1 MDQLQ
6 QQWDRF
12 TQWWVDLH
20 FTTTQRRTLG
30 AIAGV
35 LIALSLFVVFSG
47 KSEEVVAEPITPTQM
62 VAPALIIDVTGEVVS
77 PGVYEL
83 PAGSRVIDAIKAA
96 GGARPKAALSDLN
109 LARVIKDGE
118 QVYVYPPSRNGGSA
132 RSSVRNAPTRSSGP
146 IVLNRASAKELEAL
160 GIPIE
165 LSVREVKDLLRERGI
180 VPGNNTTLN
189 NAIACRKQPSP
200 DPLGNTITK
209 KEV

>member
-30 AIAGV
+30 AVAGV

-47 KSEEVVAEPITPTQM
+47 KSEEVVAESVVPTQM
-62 VAPALIIDVTGEVVS
+62 VAPALVIDVTGEVVS

-118 QVYVYPPSRNGGSA
+118 QIYVDLIYTVGARVRAGAKTSA
-132 RSSVRNAPTRSSGP
+132 PRGP
-146 IVLNRASAKELEAL
+146 ININRATAADLDSLDGIGPVIAKRIIAFRTTN
-160 GIPIE
+160 GPFTAIE
-165 LSVREVKDLLRERGI
+165 DLLKVSGI
-180 VPGNNTTLN
+180 GD
-189 NAIACRKQPSP
+189 AKFAQF
-200 DPLGNTITK
+200 
-209 KEV
+209 KEKIRV

>member
-1 MDQLQ
+1 MDQIQ

-12 TQWWVDLH
+12 TQWWIDLH

-35 LIALSLFVVFSG
+35 LIALSLLVVFSG
-47 KSEEVVAEPITPTQM
+47 KSQEVVAEPIAPTQM

-118 QVYVYPPSRNGGSA
+118 QIYVDPVYTAGA
-132 RSSVRNAPTRSSGP
+132 SVRGRSKPAAPRGP
-146 IVLNRASAKELEAL
+146 ININRATASELDSLDGIGPVIAKRIISYRTTNGPFLV
-160 GIPIE
+160 IE
-165 LSVREVKDLLRERGI
+165 DLLKVSGI
-180 VPGNNTTLN
+180 GDAKL
-189 NAIACRKQPSP
+189 AQF
-200 DPLGNTITK
+200 
-209 KEV
+209 KEKIRV

>member
-20 FTTTQRRTLG
+20 FTTIQRRTLG
-30 AIAGV
+30 VIAAA
-35 LIALSLFVVFSG
+35 LIALSLFVVVSG
-47 KSEEVVAEPITPTQM
+47 KSEEVVVEAIVPTQM
-62 VAPALIIDVTGEVVS
+62 IAPALIIDVTGEVVS

-118 QVYVYPPSRNGGSA
+118 QIYVDPIYKAGATIRSGSKA
-132 RSSVRNAPTRSSGP
+132 AAPRGP
-146 IVLNRASAKELEAL
+146 ININRASTSELDSLDGIGPVIAKRIIAYRTINGPFIAVE
-160 GIPIE
+160 
-165 LSVREVKDLLRERGI
+165 DLLKVSGI
-180 VPGNNTTLN
+180 GD
-189 NAIACRKQPSP
+189 AKFAQF
-200 DPLGNTITK
+200 
-209 KEV
+209 KEKIRV

>member
-12 TQWWVDLH
+12 TQWWIDLH
-20 FTTTQRRTLG
+20 FTTIQRRTLG
-30 AIAGV
+30 AVAGV

-47 KSEEVVAEPITPTQM
+47 KSEEVVAETIVPTQM
-62 VAPALIIDVTGEVVS
+62 VAPALVIDVAGEVVS

-118 QVYVYPPSRNGGSA
+118 QIYVDLIYAAGSSSRTGSKA
-132 RSSVRNAPTRSSGP
+132 AVPRGP
-146 IVLNRASAKELEAL
+146 VNLNRATISQLDSLDGIGPVIAKRIIAYRTINGPFTAVE
-160 GIPIE
+160 
-165 LSVREVKDLLRERGI
+165 DLLKVSGI
-180 VPGNNTTLN
+180 GD
-189 NAIACRKQPSP
+189 AKFAQI
-200 DPLGNTITK
+200 
-209 KEV
+209 KEKIRV

>member
-20 FTTTQRRTLG
+20 FTTIQRRTLG
-30 AIAGV
+30 VIAAA
-35 LIALSLFVVFSG
+35 LIALSLFVVVSG
-47 KSEEVVAEPITPTQM
+47 KSEEVVVEAIVPTQM
-62 VAPALIIDVTGEVVS
+62 IAPALIIDVTGEVVS

-118 QVYVYPPSRNGGSA
+118 QIYVDPIYKAGVTIRAGSKA
-132 RSSVRNAPTRSSGP
+132 AAPRGP
-146 IVLNRASAKELEAL
+146 ININRASTSELDSLDGIGPVIAKRIIAYRTINGPFIAVE
-160 GIPIE
+160 
-165 LSVREVKDLLRERGI
+165 DLLKVSGI
-180 VPGNNTTLN
+180 GD
-189 NAIACRKQPSP
+189 AKFAQF
-200 DPLGNTITK
+200 
-209 KEV
+209 KEKIRV

>member
-12 TQWWVDLH
+12 TQWWIDLH

-30 AIAGV
+30 AVAGV

-47 KSEEVVAEPITPTQM
+47 KSEEVVAESVVPTQM
-62 VAPALIIDVTGEVVS
+62 VAPALVIDVTGEVVS

-118 QVYVYPPSRNGGSA
+118 QIYVDLIYTTGARVRAGAKTSA
-132 RSSVRNAPTRSSGP
+132 PRGP
-146 IVLNRASAKELEAL
+146 ININRATASDLDSLDGIGPVIAKRIIAFRTTN
-160 GIPIE
+160 GPFTAIE
-165 LSVREVKDLLRERGI
+165 DLLKVSGI
-180 VPGNNTTLN
+180 GD
-189 NAIACRKQPSP
+189 AKFAQF
-200 DPLGNTITK
+200 
-209 KEV
+209 KEKIRV

>member
-6 QQWDRF
+6 QQLLQKWDRF
-12 TQWWVDLH
+12 TQWWIDLH

-47 KSEEVVAEPITPTQM
+47 KSEVVVAENIAPTQM
-62 VAPALIIDVTGEVVS
+62 VAPALIIDVAGEVVS

-96 GGARPKAALSDLN
+96 GGAKPKAALSDLN

-118 QVYVYPPSRNGGSA
+118 QIYVDPIYTAGARARVGSKA
-132 RSSVRNAPTRSSGP
+132 AAPRGP
-146 IVLNRASAKELEAL
+146 ININRATASDLDSLDGIGPVIAKRIIAYRTAN
-160 GIPIE
+160 GAFTAIE
-165 LSVREVKDLLRERGI
+165 DLLKVSGI
-180 VPGNNTTLN
+180 GD
-189 NAIACRKQPSP
+189 AKFAQF
-200 DPLGNTITK
+200 
-209 KEV
+209 KEKIRV

>member
-30 AIAGV
+30 AIASV

-47 KSEEVVAEPITPTQM
+47 KSEEVVAEAIVPTQM
-62 VAPALIIDVTGEVVS
+62 VASALIIDVTGEVVS

-109 LARVIKDGE
+109 LARVLKDGE
-118 QVYVYPPSRNGGSA
+118 QIYVDLIYKAGTSA
-132 RSSVRNAPTRSSGP
+132 RAGSKAAAPRGP
-146 IVLNRASAKELEAL
+146 ININRATASELNSL
-160 GIPIE
+160 DGIGPVIAE
-165 LSVREVKDLLRERGI
+165 RIIAYRTANGPFIAVEDLLKVSGI
-180 VPGNNTTLN
+180 GD
-189 NAIACRKQPSP
+189 AKFAQF
-200 DPLGNTITK
+200 
-209 KEV
+209 KEKIRV

>member
-20 FTTTQRRTLG
+20 FTTIQRRTLG
-30 AIAGV
+30 VIAAA
-35 LIALSLFVVFSG
+35 LIALSLFVVVSG
-47 KSEEVVAEPITPTQM
+47 KSEEVVVEAIVPTQM
-62 VAPALIIDVTGEVVS
+62 IAPALIIDVTGEVVS

-118 QVYVYPPSRNGGSA
+118 QIYVDPIYKAGATIRAGSKA
-132 RSSVRNAPTRSSGP
+132 AAPRGP
-146 IVLNRASAKELEAL
+146 ININRASTSELDSLDGIGPVIAKRIIAYRTINGPFIAVE
-160 GIPIE
+160 
-165 LSVREVKDLLRERGI
+165 DLLKVSGI
-180 VPGNNTTLN
+180 GD
-189 NAIACRKQPSP
+189 AKFAQF
-200 DPLGNTITK
+200 
-209 KEV
+209 KEKIRV

>member
-20 FTTTQRRTLG
+20 FTTIQRRTLG
-30 AIAGV
+30 VIAAA
-35 LIALSLFVVFSG
+35 LIALSLFVVVSG
-47 KSEEVVAEPITPTQM
+47 KSEEVVVEAIVPTQM
-62 VAPALIIDVTGEVVS
+62 IAPALIIDVTGEVVS

-118 QVYVYPPSRNGGSA
+118 QIYVDPVYKAGVTIRAGSKA
-132 RSSVRNAPTRSSGP
+132 AAPRGP
-146 IVLNRASAKELEAL
+146 ININRASTSELDSLDGIGPVIAKRIIAYRTINGPFIAVE
-160 GIPIE
+160 
-165 LSVREVKDLLRERGI
+165 DLLKVSGI
-180 VPGNNTTLN
+180 GD
-189 NAIACRKQPSP
+189 AKFAQF
-200 DPLGNTITK
+200 
-209 KEV
+209 KEKIRV